1 MGKVTKKEFVSQYIK
16 KQSESI
22 AKKFP
27 DDFIT
32 PTSVKRLEIP
42 QKTLVLSDEFFGQY
56 EILTTEGIPVFQAEN
71 IYMAKYVI
79 YTSKDRRGSFTIPTD
94 NNEIRTAVES
104 YEKYLDSILMDI
116 KESFKKNF
124 PDSPNINSVSSEI
137 FTKLNLIRY

>member
-1 MGKVTKKEFVSQYIK
+1 MSKVTKKEFVSQYIK

-42 QKTLVLSDEFFGQY
+42 QKTLVLGDEFFGQY
-56 EILTTEGIPVFQAEN
+56 EILTTEGIPVLQAEN
-71 IYMAKYVI
+71 IYTAKYVI
-79 YTSKDRRGSFTIPTD
+79 YTSKDRRSSITIPKND
-94 NNEIRTAVES
+94 NEIRIAVES
-104 YEKYLDSILMDI
+104 YERYLDSILMDI

-124 PDSPNINSVSSEI
+124 QDSPDINSV
-137 FTKLNLIRY
+137 

>member
-1 MGKVTKKEFVSQYIK
+1 MGKVTKKEFISQYIK

-56 EILTTEGIPVFQAEN
+56 EILTTEGIPVLQAEN

-79 YTSKDRRGSFTIPTD
+79 YASKDHRGSVTIPKD
-94 NNEIRTAVES
+94 NNEIKTAVES
-104 YEKYLDSILMDI
+104 YERYLDSILMDI

-124 PDSPNINSVSSEI
+124 PDSPDINSVSSEI
-137 FTKLNLIRY
+137 FTKLNLVRY